1 MRDIVETSRFK
12 KDVKRQKKRG
22 GNFEKLA
29 DIVETLAE
37 DGSLTTTLKPHPLS
51 GGWKGIWD
59 CHIEPDWLLLYEV
72 SETEVVL
79 HRTGTH
85 SDLFG

>member
-1 MRDIVETSRFK
+1 MRDIVETNRFK
-12 KDVKRQKKRG
+12 KDLKRQKKRG
-22 GNFEKLA
+22 SNLEKLA
-29 DIVETLAE
+29 DIAEMLAE
-37 DGSLTTTLKPHPLS
+37 SGSLPTTLKPHPLS
-51 GGWKGIWD
+51 GDWKGIWD